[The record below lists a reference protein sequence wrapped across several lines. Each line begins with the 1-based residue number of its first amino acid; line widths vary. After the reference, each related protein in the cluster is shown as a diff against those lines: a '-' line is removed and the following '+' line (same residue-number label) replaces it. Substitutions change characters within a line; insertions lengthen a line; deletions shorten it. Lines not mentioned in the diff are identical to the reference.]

1 MHAVGMRRATV
12 WVLAAVAVLLGV
24 GAPGA
29 AAAEGVPDRAAYLA
43 EQLRADPVYVTDQ
56 IPRAIPRS
64 TAPQYAK
71 IAERTGVPT
80 YVIVLPQALSGGD
93 AMLDAVHGRLGED
106 GLYVSLDK
114 YGVDAAQAYGVQL
127 PVDDALDAAFGG
139 LTDGTEV
146 AFGRFVDALTPSTA
160 DDVAGLDTD
169 EWATRGAR
177 DEHSVVTGF
186 GMSVLP
192 LTVLFLGRYVLIRRR
207 GRAVKAAGATKKARA
222 AAMKEAG
229 QRQTTARRVLWG
241 VAAACVVAVGVTA
254 QLTYTATRYG
264 PAVDPTRADM
274 TSRAGRVGAG
284 LAHDVLY
291 VDPESPAVLT
301 DADGERL
308 RTHVA
313 SLDLPVRIV
322 VAPLL
327 YDGASGGRT
336 ELFAQKV
343 RERTT
348 VDAVYLMADPVQGDI
363 EVMDE
368 GSPLDSS
375 RYLLSPAVADGTQE
389 RGLGERL
396 DAALDDLET
405 APTSHLGGFPDIWAP
420 PGDPK
425 ETGELPALMSGEFW
439 GGLLMLGPL
448 VAFALWCVV
457 AGFTRVC
464 FGRAYP
470 SGGKPAVGAR
480 RPPARKTG
488 RQDDDAASPRPSG
501 RRLRQAAR
509 AELDELDEKF
519 GRREAELPEP
529 ARSRVRDLLDAA
541 RRYADLDGDRQVDAD
556 ADAERLACV
565 LVLLRLGAA
574 ALDAGKAEV
583 ADRYCAVNPL
593 HGPAA
598 HVRNLALP
606 GDAEPAGLP
615 VCDAC
620 RGVAVQATDKGDLK
634 QAVLYLPVPGKGSTL
649 RYDRGVGPLAVA
661 GGDTGR
667 LLREVADAPDLV

>member
-1 MHAVGMRRATV
+1 MRRATV

-93 AMLDAVHGRLGED
+93 AMLDAVHERLGED

-264 PAVDPTRADM
+264 PA
-274 TSRAGRVGAG
+274 
-284 LAHDVLY
+284 
-291 VDPESPAVLT
+291 
-301 DADGERL
+301 
-308 RTHVA
+308 
-313 SLDLPVRIV
+313 
-322 VAPLL
+322 
-327 YDGASGGRT
+327 
-336 ELFAQKV
+336 
-343 RERTT
+343 
-348 VDAVYLMADPVQGDI
+348 
-363 EVMDE
+363 
-368 GSPLDSS
+368 
-375 RYLLSPAVADGTQE
+375 
-389 RGLGERL
+389 
-396 DAALDDLET
+396 
-405 APTSHLGGFPDIWAP
+405 
-420 PGDPK
+420 
-425 ETGELPALMSGEFW
+425 
-439 GGLLMLGPL
+439 
-448 VAFALWCVV
+448 
-457 AGFTRVC
+457 
-464 FGRAYP
+464 
-470 SGGKPAVGAR
+470 
-480 RPPARKTG
+480 
-488 RQDDDAASPRPSG
+488 
-501 RRLRQAAR
+501 
-509 AELDELDEKF
+509 
-519 GRREAELPEP
+519 
-529 ARSRVRDLLDAA
+529 
-541 RRYADLDGDRQVDAD
+541 
-556 ADAERLACV
+556 
-565 LVLLRLGAA
+565 
-574 ALDAGKAEV
+574 
-583 ADRYCAVNPL
+583 
-593 HGPAA
+593 
-598 HVRNLALP
+598 
-606 GDAEPAGLP
+606 
-615 VCDAC
+615 
-620 RGVAVQATDKGDLK
+620 
-634 QAVLYLPVPGKGSTL
+634 
-649 RYDRGVGPLAVA
+649 
-661 GGDTGR
+661 
-667 LLREVADAPDLV
+667 